1 MGMKNFIAKYSQ
13 NGVEKVVSF
22 DASRFDKERAEKLL
36 AANGIQDFFFF
47 FEPIEFTDMPDGSL
61 MVSGEVGFDITLE
74 RLIPYLNEGRSIV
87 IDSGGGSLF
96 EGYKIYDYIKAYAPE
111 VKVGVLGMAA
121 SAATLPLA
129 ASKFRNGT
137 ENSRFLIHNP
147 WTFAVGDAETLRIES
162 ESLQKE
168 EDNLVAIY
176 ANLFGKTPEEIKALM
191 KPEKFLT
198 AVEAKALNLINE
210 IKGGSVEPLPI
221 DKQKNE
227 EVEMTEAQVN
237 GFMDKIADGFAKVMN
252 LIKPKNI
259 VLQDVNGVELDFGP
273 DVVSEEQIVV
283 GVTGVTAN
291 GEQAN
296 DTYTFASGKVVVIES
311 GTVTTVTMPE
321 EETDAAVEQLQAENA
336 LLKQEIV
343 NLKAENSTLAKANAE
358 VNAAATNAFNDF
370 TAFKNQFSKGGADS
384 AAVPPV
390 EKPEAGNVS
399 RKAWK

>member
-36 AANGIQDFFFF
+36 VANGIQDFFFF

-96 EGYKIYDYIKAYAPE
+96 EGYRIYDYIKAYAPE

-168 EDNLVAIY
+168 EDNLVNIY
-176 ANLFGKTPEEIKALM
+176 ANLFGKTTDEIKSLM

-198 AVEAKALNLINE
+198 AIEAKALNLINE
-210 IKGGSVEPLPI
+210 IKGGSVDPLTI
-221 DKQKNE
+221 DKPKNE

-273 DVVSEEQIVV
+273 DVTSEEQVVV
-283 GVTGVTAN
+283 GITGVTAN

-343 NLKAENSTLAKANAE
+343 NLKAENSTLAKANAD
-358 VNAAATNAFNDF
+358 VNAAATKAFNDF
-370 TAFKNQFSKGGADS
+370 TAFKNQFSKGGAGS

-390 EKPEAGNVS
+390 VKPDENVS
-399 RKAWK
+399 RKPFK

>member
-1 MGMKNFIAKYSQ
+1 MKVKNFIAKYSQ
-13 NGVEKVVSF
+13 NGFEKVVSF
-22 DASRFDKERAEKLL
+22 DSSRFDKAKAEKLL
-36 AANGIQDFFFF
+36 SANGIQDFFFF
-47 FEPIEFTDMPDGSL
+47 FEPVDFVDMPDGSV

-74 RLIPYLNEGRSIV
+74 RLMPYISEGREIV

-96 EGYKIYDYIKAYAPE
+96 EGYRIYDYIKAYAPDT
-111 VKVGVLGMAA
+111 KVSVLGMAA

-129 ASKFRNGT
+129 ASKFRRST

-147 WTFAVGDAETLRIES
+147 WTFAVGDADTMRIES

-168 EDNLVAIY
+168 EDNLVNIY
-176 ANLFGKTPEEIKALM
+176 ANLFGKTTDEIKALM
-191 KPEKFLT
+191 KPERFLT
-198 AVEAKALNLINE
+198 AAEAMDLNLITE
-210 IKGGSVEPLPI
+210 IKGGSVAPLQV
-221 DKQKNE
+221 DKQKKE
-227 EVEMTEAQVN
+227 ESEMTEEQVK
-237 GFMDKIADGFAKVMN
+237 GFMDKISDGFAKVMN

-273 DVVSEEQIVV
+273 DVISEEQVVV
-283 GVTGVTAN
+283 GITGVTAN

-296 DTYTFASGKVVVIES
+296 DTYTFASGKVVVIEA

-321 EETDAAVEQLQAENA
+321 EEIDAAVEQLQAENA

-358 VNAAATNAFNDF
+358 VNAAATKAFNDF
-370 TAFKNQFSKGGADS
+370 TAFKNQFSKGGAGS

-390 EKPEAGNVS
+390 VKPAENVS